1 MANDQAE
8 RLRERLKSLKL
19 RAKSIAVMSGKGG
32 VGKSNFS
39 LNFSLALQKE
49 NKRVLLFDLDIGM
62 GNIDILIGESSNYS
76 IVDFFLGNLSL
87 VDIISHGPNGLDYIS
102 GGTGLGDIFKM
113 NEERFQQFLNELD
126 YLFKAYDFIIFDMG
140 AGISEDSLRFILSVD
155 EIIVITTPEPT
166 SMTDAYS
173 AIKNIC
179 VNHQTMPFSIVVNR
193 AFNNKVG
200 DQTFQRLF
208 QTMKQFLN
216 RDVTLLGVIPDD
228 SSIMKAVIDQQ
239 PVLLYQPSCK
249 ASKALL
255 LISKDF
261 LTRIDKNEDIP
272 ESTPFISKLKSF
284 FMKGRQI

>member
-62 GNIDILIGESSNYS
+62 GNIDILIGESSNHS
-76 IVDFFLGNLSL
+76 IVDFFRGNLSL

-113 NEERFQQFLNELD
+113 NEERFHLFLNELD

-216 RDVTLLGVIPDD
+216 REITLLGVIPDD

-255 LISKDF
+255 SISKDF
-261 LTRIDKNEDIP
+261 LTRSHKDEEIP

>member
-1 MANDQAE
+1 MVNDQAE
-8 RLRERLKSLKL
+8 RLRERLKSLKI

-62 GNIDILIGESSNYS
+62 GNIDILIGESSKYS
-76 IVDFFLGNLSL
+76 IVDFFHKNLSL
-87 VDIISHGPNGLDYIS
+87 VDIISNGPNGLDYIS
-102 GGTGLGDIFKM
+102 GGTGLGTIFKL
-113 NEERFQQFLNELD
+113 NEDRFQTFINELD

-140 AGISEDSLRFILSVD
+140 AGISEDSIRFILSVD

-200 DQTFQRLF
+200 DQTFNRLF

-216 RDVTLLGVIPDD
+216 REVTLLGVIPDD
-228 SSIMKAVIDQQ
+228 TSIMKAVIEQQ
-239 PVLLYQPSCK
+239 PVILYQPNCK
-249 ASKALL
+249 ASKAFSA
-255 LISKDF
+255 ISKDY
-261 LTRIDKNEDIP
+261 LTRMHVDLENQ

-284 FMKGRQI
+284 FMKGR